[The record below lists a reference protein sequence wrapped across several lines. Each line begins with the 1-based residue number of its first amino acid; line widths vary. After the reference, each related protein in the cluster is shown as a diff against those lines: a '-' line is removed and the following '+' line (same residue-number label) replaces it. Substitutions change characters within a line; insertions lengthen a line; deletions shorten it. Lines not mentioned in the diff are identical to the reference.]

1 MKLKVK
7 YLGFSLLLGA
17 TALGT
22 SSCNDLLDLEPVN
35 QITPE
40 SYYNTA
46 DQLASY
52 LNNLYTGYLANPF
65 GGYQGIVG

>member
-35 QITPE
+35 QITPRII
-40 SYYNTA
+40 
-46 DQLASY
+46 L
-52 LNNLYTGYLANPF
+52 
-65 GGYQGIVG
+65 

>member
-22 SSCNDLLDLEPVN
+22 SSCNDLLDLAPN
-35 QITPE
+35 RNDIKAMRA
-40 SYYNTA
+40 A
-46 DQLASY
+46 D
-52 LNNLYTGYLANPF
+52 
-65 GGYQGIVG
+65 II